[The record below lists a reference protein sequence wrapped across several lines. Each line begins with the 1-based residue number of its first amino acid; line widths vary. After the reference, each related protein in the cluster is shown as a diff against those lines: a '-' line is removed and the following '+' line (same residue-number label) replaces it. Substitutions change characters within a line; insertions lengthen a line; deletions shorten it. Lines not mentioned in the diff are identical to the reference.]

1 MRELLKRSALALTL
15 LAGLGLQAV
24 ARAEKV
30 ETGTT
35 THKIEPVAAE
45 HDEHE
50 RPLLNFQPAEAI
62 WIVIIFTVLLV
73 VLYKTAWKNV
83 LGGLKAREERIRKDI
98 ADAEASRMK
107 SEASLK
113 EYNAQLATAEQKVR
127 EMLQSAVAEGE
138 RISTQIKMQAQQESE
153 AAKDRATKDIETAK
167 KQAIQEIYAEAANL
181 STNIAEKILRRS
193 LLVASENSL
202 ATNNYSKHGNHKQ
215 LFPPRPV
222 VRPGPA

>member
-1 MRELLKRSALALTL
+1 MRDILKRSALALTL
-15 LAGLGLQAV
+15 LAGLVIPAV
-24 ARAEKV
+24 ARAEKPEA
-30 ETGTT
+30 ETAV
-35 THKIEPVAAE
+35 HKTEAAE
-45 HDEHE
+45 HEGHE

-98 ADAEASRMK
+98 DDAEASRLK

-127 EMLQSAVAEGE
+127 EILQSAVAEGE

-181 STNIAEKILRRS
+181 STSIAEKILRRNLNAEDQRDLVNRS
-193 LLVASENSL
+193 LE
-202 ATNNYSKHGNHKQ
+202 Q
-215 LFPPRPV
+215 LQGV
-222 VRPGPA
+222 N